1 MTGRLGMTGRLAIL
15 GAGGHGRVVAE
26 AAGLSGWDRISF
38 FDDNAVSANGTLT
51 ALLDNLSEF
60 DGVIVAIGA
69 NRFRRRAALSL
80 ATRQAPMVNILHPTA
95 VISPSARLGAG
106 VFAAPLAVAGPNAE
120 IGDGAILNTSS
131 SVDHD
136 ARIGP
141 YAHIA
146 PGAHLS
152 GTVTVG
158 TGAWIGVG
166 TAVRER
172 VAVGDLTIVGAG
184 SVVVRD
190 LPACCVAY
198 GNPVRY
204 RRDLSNEELQC

>member
-1 MTGRLGMTGRLAIL
+1 MSGRLAIL
-15 GAGGHGRVVAE
+15 GAGGHGRVVAD
-26 AAGLSGWDRISF
+26 AAAVGGWDQIAF
-38 FDDNAVSANGTLT
+38 FDDHVASAQGTLA
-51 ALLDNLSEF
+51 ALLDSLNEF

-69 NRFRRRAALSL
+69 NRFRRRAALHL
-80 ATRQAPMVNILHPTA
+80 ATRQAPMVNILHPSA
-95 VISPSARLGAG
+95 VISPSARLGTG
-106 VFAAPLAVAGPNAE
+106 VFAAPLAVAGPNAD

-152 GTVTVG
+152 GAVSVG
-158 TGAWIGVG
+158 TGTWIGVG
-166 TAVRER
+166 SAMRES
-172 VAVGDLTIVGAG
+172 VAVGDWTMVGAG

-190 LPACCVAY
+190 LPARCIAY
-198 GNPVRY
+198 GNPARY
-204 RRDLSNEELQC
+204 RRDLSEEELEC